1 MIYRA
6 MIVTLALSIT
16 FSIVEGISGIMSL
29 QTPNILFLACYL
41 TCILFFHLKKFN
53 TSRDIFAIALNVD
66 LFLTNYLIGNEAGIY
81 LFYFPVA
88 AGSFFLFKPNEKKH
102 LLFYGLLPVVLMIL
116 CITNNINNPGNTIDA
131 EISFHYTLSVF
142 FSILTTIY
150 LTKYY
155 TNIYIESKEVNYKQT
170 IRLHNLVENIS
181 DDVWMIDRNYQLLE
195 FNTSFE
201 KSMKDAF
208 NIHVKKGDNLRDIF
222 KKVDNQNKYIPDILN
237 YERALNGENFGISVE
252 LPAGNEVRHKIL
264 RFKPVVI
271 NGQAE
276 SIVISSTDITERTN
290 YEKSLQKSLEEKN
303 ILAVAAK
310 TIEHGI
316 VIADKNAH
324 VEWCN
329 AYHQKMTGYQLSEL
343 TNSSILD
350 HITGQLSNRNELQ
363 QFLSKTE
370 NGKSASVETILY
382 RKNGTPFWSL
392 LNASPVYN
400 ESGIHI
406 KNVFIFIDISERKR
420 SEEHQQLLLTHAQKL
435 NKQLASRDIELQK
448 NIRLLNKQSWDL
460 QVSQQKLEKNQ
471 YDLLNANKDLTQK
484 ANQLEKT
491 NALARQKMQE
501 LEETRTSLIIKAD
514 QLEQASKYKSEFL
527 ANMSHE
533 LRTPLNSIII
543 LSRIL
548 SENKDQNLT
557 RKQLEFASVVHKS
570 GTDLLNLINDILD
583 LSKIEAGRIEIEKTI
598 FNSSDI
604 CNEVIS
610 SIKQQAHEKGLT
622 INYDPTSES
631 HCDIHTDSLRLS
643 QILKNLLS
651 NAIKFTP
658 TGGTISLNISKSKQ
672 RHISFEVTD
681 TGIGIP
687 LEKQHLIFESFRQ
700 VDGSISRRFGGTGL
714 GLSITKEL
722 TRLLNGIIT
731 LKSEEG
737 QGSTFT
743 LTLPLDLPNNT
754 INPALSKTVIIIE
767 DDPVYAR
774 ILENTALKE
783 GYKAEVCNR
792 GDTGYMRICQLKPDA
807 ILLDMNIPGID
818 GWNLLKRI
826 QQNPEIS
833 RIPVHVVSSSKS
845 PNRAE
850 ERTFVSWV
858 EKPATKEQIKDI
870 FRSLQFDQTGEKNV
884 LVIEDSPEQGMIIRQ
899 LLKNQNIE
907 CDIAETGNE
916 GTIKLQS
923 KNYDCIILDLNLPD
937 SDGLTL
943 LKTYKENPT
952 FSNIPVIVY
961 SARTLTTEEKKLLK
975 DYASAYINKSTQAL
989 SDLMEETKLFL
1000 QSILEQKNRKTSV
1013 TQLPQPQPGIKG
1025 KKILLVDD
1033 DQRNIY
1039 ALASLLE
1046 LYGLQIETAESGE
1059 KAIDYLSS
1067 NPDTDLILLD
1077 VMMPGMDG
1085 YQTTKEI
1092 RNHTALKDIP
1102 IIAVTAKAMKGDR
1115 ETCLSHGMNEY
1126 ITKPIDGPSL
1136 IKMINNYFQ

>member
-6 MIVTLALSIT
+6 MIVTFFLSFIFT
-16 FSIVEGISGIMSL
+16 LIEGFSGLMPL
-29 QTPNILFLACYL
+29 QTPNLLFLACYI
-41 TCILFFHLKKFN
+41 TSITLFHIKKF
-53 TSRDIFAIALNVD
+53 TISRDIFAITLNID
-66 LFLTNYLIGNEAGIY
+66 LFLTNYLIGKEAGIY
-81 LFYFPVA
+81 LFFIPVA
-88 AGSFFLFKPNEKKH
+88 AGSFFLFKPTEKRH
-102 LLFYGLLPVVLMIL
+102 LLFYGLMPVALMIL
-116 CITNNINNPGNTIDA
+116 SIISENNYHPGTNDINPNSSI
-131 EISFHYTLSVF
+131 HYVLSML
-142 FSILTTIY
+142 FSSLTTIY

-155 TNIYIESKEVNYKQT
+155 TNIYLESKEVNYKQT

-181 DDVWMIDRNYQLLE
+181 DDVWMIDRNYHLLE
-195 FNTSFE
+195 FNSSFE
-201 KSMKDAF
+201 KNMKEAF
-208 NIHVKKGDNLRDIF
+208 NLQVKTGDNY
-222 KKVDNQNKYIPDILN
+222 KEILLGISNSNISKQQLAN
-237 YERALNGENFGISVE
+237 YERAFNGETFGVSFE
-252 LPAGNEVRHKIL
+252 LEIGNEIRYKEL
-264 RFKPVVI
+264 RYKPVII
-271 NGQAE
+271 NGQTE
-276 SIVISSTDITERTN
+276 SIVVSATDITERTN
-290 YEKSLQKSLEEKN
+290 YEKSLKKSLEEKKT
-303 ILAVAAK
+303 LAVAAK
-310 TIEHGI
+310 SIEHGI
-316 VIADKNAH
+316 VITDHQAST
-324 VEWCN
+324 EWCN
-329 AYHQKMTGYQLSEL
+329 AYHEKLTGFPLQALLHSSTFEPITGPL
-343 TNSSILD
+343 TNKSA
-350 HITGQLSNRNELQ
+350 LQ
-363 QFLSKTE
+363 YFLSKTE
-370 NGKSASVETILY
+370 SGKSASIETILY
-382 RKNGTPFWSL
+382 KKNGTPFWCL
-392 LNASPVYN
+392 LNASPVFN
-400 ESGIHI
+400 EQEVHI
-406 KNVFIFIDISERKR
+406 NNVFIFIDITERKR
-420 SEEHQQLLLTHAQKL
+420 SEEHQQLLLSHAQKL

-471 YDLLNANKDLTQK
+471 HDLVNANKALTQK
-484 ANQLEKT
+484 ANLLEKT
-491 NALARQKMQE
+491 NTLAQQKMQE
-501 LEETRTSLIIKAD
+501 LEETRSTLILKAE

-583 LSKIEAGRIEIEKTI
+583 LSKIEAGRIEIEKTV
-598 FNSSDI
+598 FSSSEI

-610 SIKQQAHEKGLT
+610 SIKQQVLEKGLI
-622 INYDPTSES
+622 INYDPISEC
-631 HCDIHTDSLRLS
+631 HRTVYTDSLRLS

-658 TGGTISLNISKSKQ
+658 TGGTISLNVLQTSQ
-672 RHISFEVTD
+672 GTISFEVSD

-687 LEKQHLIFESFRQ
+687 LEKQHLIFESFQQ

-722 TRLLNGIIT
+722 TRLLNGTIT

-737 QGSTFT
+737 KGSTFT
-743 LTLPLDLPNNT
+743 LTLPADVPNLSGT
-754 INPALSKTVIIIE
+754 SKTVVIIE

-783 GYKAEVCNR
+783 GYRAEVCNR
-792 GDTGYMRICQLKPDA
+792 GDTGYMRICQIKPDA
-807 ILLDMNIPGID
+807 ILLDMNLPGID

-845 PNRAE
+845 PIKTNDSS
-850 ERTFVSWV
+850 FVSWI
-858 EKPATKEQIKDI
+858 EKPATTNQIKDL
-870 FRSLQFDQTGEKNV
+870 FRSLQIDQTTDKKV

-907 CDIAETGNE
+907 CDIAETGHD
-916 GTIKLQS
+916 GTNKLQN

-937 SDGLTL
+937 SDGLSL
-943 LKTYKENPT
+943 LKTFKENPT
-952 FSNIPVIVY
+952 FSAIPVIVY
-961 SARTLTTEEKKLLK
+961 SARTLSQDEKKLLK

-989 SDLMEETKLFL
+989 SDLMEETTLFL

-1013 TQLPQPQPGIKG
+1013 SQLPSPQPGING

-1046 LYGLQIETAESGE
+1046 LYGLQIQTAESGE
-1059 KAIDYLSS
+1059 KAIDFLSK
-1067 NPDTDLILLD
+1067 NPDTDLVLMD

-1092 RNHTALKDIP
+1092 RNNTMLRDIP

-1115 ETCLSHGMNEY
+1115 ETCLSNGMNEY

-1136 IKMINNYFQ
+1136 IKIINNYFQ